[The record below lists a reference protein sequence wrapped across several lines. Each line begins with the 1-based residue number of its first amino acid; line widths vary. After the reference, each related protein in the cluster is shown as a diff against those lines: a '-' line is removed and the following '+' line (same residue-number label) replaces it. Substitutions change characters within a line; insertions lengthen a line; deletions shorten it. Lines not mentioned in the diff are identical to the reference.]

1 MRPVSSST
9 TERWQAEPLYDSAPY
24 GRIHHVATLRSLPDF
39 LPGSQS
45 LIMAANE
52 PLTPETLCAR
62 YAERVY
68 RFAAMVG
75 RGSAEAEDVAQ
86 EALERAIRKLD
97 QFDRRR
103 GTVESWLFR
112 IVVRTAADAHRVAN
126 RRFALWERLLIERS
140 TPAAVAEDVEAA
152 ALAHMTDEEVLA
164 AVRRLRPRD
173 RAVIALRFGA
183 DLEHADIG
191 ASLGLSA
198 NAAGVAVR
206 RALARLRTLLEEQK
220 QWEENHE

>member
-1 MRPVSSST
+1 M
-9 TERWQAEPLYDSAPY
+9 YDSAPCQ
-24 GRIHHVATLRSLPDF
+24 RIHNVATLLSLPDYR
-39 LPGSQS
+39 PGSRS
-45 LIMAANE
+45 VNLAADD

-68 RFAAMVG
+68 RFAAMVA

-97 QFDRRR
+97 RFDERR
-103 GTVESWLFR
+103 GTLESWLFR
-112 IVVRTAADAHRVAN
+112 IVVNAAADAHRVAN

-140 TPAAVAEDVEAA
+140 APAVADDVEAA
-152 ALAHMTDEEVLA
+152 ALAHLSDAELLA
-164 AVRRLRPRD
+164 AVRRLRPRE
-173 RAVIALRFGA
+173 RAAIALRFGA

-191 ASLGLSA
+191 HALGLSA

-206 RALARLRTLLEEQK
+206 RALAQLRILLQQQK
-220 QWEENHE
+220 QWEEKP

>member
-1 MRPVSSST
+1 
-9 TERWQAEPLYDSAPY
+9 
-24 GRIHHVATLRSLPDF
+24 VATARSLPDLF
-39 LPGSQS
+39 PGTQS
-45 LIMAANE
+45 LNLSAGD
-52 PLTPETLCAR
+52 PLTPEALCAR

-68 RFAAMVG
+68 RFAAMVA

-97 QFDRRR
+97 RFDERR

-112 IVVRTAADAHRVAN
+112 IVVNTAADAHRVAN
-126 RRFALWERLLIERS
+126 RRFALWERLVIER
-140 TPAAVAEDVEAA
+140 TALAGAADDVEAA
-152 ALAHMTDEEVLA
+152 VLGHLSDAELLA
-164 AVRRLRPRD
+164 AVRRLRPRE

-191 ASLGLSA
+191 AALGLNA

-206 RALARLRTLLEEQK
+206 RALARLRALLK
-220 QWEENHE
+220 ARNRWEEKP

>member
-1 MRPVSSST
+1 MRRVSSST
-9 TERWQAEPLYDSAPY
+9 TEPGLPEALYDSARSR
-24 GRIHHVATLRSLPDF
+24 RIHHVATVSSLPEFF
-39 LPGSQS
+39 LGTQA
-45 LIMAANE
+45 LNLAADD

-68 RFAAMVG
+68 RFAAMVA

-86 EALERAIRKLD
+86 EALERAIKKLD
-97 QFDRRR
+97 RFDRRR

-112 IVVRTAADAHRVAN
+112 IVVNAAVDAHRIAN
-126 RRFALWERLLIERS
+126 RRFALWERLVRERNA
-140 TPAAVAEDVEAA
+140 PADVADDIEAA
-152 ALAHMTDEEVLA
+152 ALARLSDAELLS
-164 AVRRLRPRD
+164 AVRRLRPRE

-191 ASLGLSA
+191 AALGLTA

-206 RALARLRTLLEEQK
+206 RALARLRTLLQESNR
-220 QWEENHE
+220 WEEKP